1 MLEALGL
8 IPSIAWVM
16 ETYAY
21 HPTTGMFRFIFCY
34 IEFKASLGYVKLISI
49 AINSRSSP
57 GGVGIALYM
66 YVIMCVCLCRDACV
80 EVLEQSQVLILIF
93 HLVWDR
99 VSCSPLCVYQASW
112 PKSFQRFLLSQP
124 PISLQKCCCPQLY
137 MGFRDWNSFLCS
149 KCLIH

>member
-49 AINSRSSP
+49 ATNSRKKSSP
-57 GGVGIALYM
+57 GGVGIALYV
-66 YVIMCVCLCRDACV
+66 YVICMCACAMM
-80 EVLEQSQVLILIF
+80 
-93 HLVWDR
+93 HVWR
-99 VSCSPLCVYQASW
+99 S
-112 PKSFQRFLLSQP
+112 
-124 PISLQKCCCPQLY
+124 
-137 MGFRDWNSFLCS
+137 
-149 KCLIH
+149 

>member
-49 AINSRSSP
+49 ARNSRKKSSP
-57 GGVGIALYM
+57 GGVGIALYV
-66 YVIMCVCLCRDACV
+66 YVICMCACAMM
-80 EVLEQSQVLILIF
+80 
-93 HLVWDR
+93 HVWR
-99 VSCSPLCVYQASW
+99 S
-112 PKSFQRFLLSQP
+112 
-124 PISLQKCCCPQLY
+124 
-137 MGFRDWNSFLCS
+137 
-149 KCLIH
+149 